1 MYDNEE
7 IINECKFKDGTL
19 FELEYEFRTKLKELE
34 DKINLLKQPEVT
46 E

>member
-1 MYDNEE
+1 MLDNE

-19 FELEYEFRTKLKELE
+19 FELEYEFREKLKEIE
-34 DKINLLKQPEVT
+34 DKIKVLEVT